1 MRYSNMFCCRNC
13 FADTEIRAIISG
25 YKAIGDC
32 DFCGSHNVPIYEIGK
47 DQTIAELFD
56 GLLDIYSPISDLPGG
71 FPRGKTDLIKNI
83 LCNDWNIFQGKADS
97 VYRLITEICAN
108 RYKEQPELFDGPVGI
123 KQSQDHDYLEE
134 NSILKNYRWAD
145 FVDGIKRKNR
155 FHSDYINTDKLFTF
169 LRCAVKL
176 HRKGE
181 ILFRSRICYTET
193 GYQRREMG
201 PPPPNIAKGGRVNP
215 VGISLLY
222 LADEAETTLYEI
234 RAGVYDYVTV
244 GRFKLLKDIEVI
256 NLANIGRISP
266 FIGIDYGFDFTQY
279 AVNIE
284 HLKMIAQEIAKPLRN
299 DNTLDYLPTQYI
311 SDYIRSKGY
320 DGIEYGSTMRKQGFN
335 LAVFDPNLFK
345 CTSTKVY
352 DIKSISYNYKCIL

>member
-1 MRYSNMFCCRNC
+1 MFCCRNC
-13 FADTEIRAIISG
+13 FADTEIRAIING
-25 YKAIGDC
+25 YKTIGNC

-47 DQTIAELFD
+47 DQTLAELFD
-56 GLLDIYSPISDLPGG
+56 GLLDIYSPISDLPDG

-83 LCNDWNIFQGKADS
+83 LCTNWNIFRLNADS
-97 VYRLITEICAN
+97 VYRLITEICSN
-108 RYKEQPELFDGPVGI
+108 RYKEQPELFDGPIGI

-134 NSILKNYRWAD
+134 NSILKNNCWAD

-155 FHSDYINTDKLFTF
+155 FHSDYINTDKLFIF

-181 ILFRSRICYTET
+181 VLFRSRICYNET

-201 PPPPNIAKGGRVNP
+201 PPPSNKAKGGRVNP

-256 NLANIGRISP
+256 NLANIGGISP

-284 HLKMIAQEIAKPLRN
+284 HLKMIAQEIARPLRN

-320 DGIEYGSTMRKQGFN
+320 DGIEYGSTMRKRGYN

-352 DIKSISYNYKCIL
+352 DIKSISYNYKSIL